1 MEIFPSYQ
9 EFEKL
14 AQKHTLVPVQTKL
27 NTDLETPVSIY
38 YKVVGADKGFMLES
52 AESSSN
58 FGRYSFIG
66 AQPFAYFTARPN
78 YSEVASSNKVVR
90 IEGKPLSA
98 LQNYLNTFSV
108 AKLPQLP
115 QFSGGAVGYFAY
127 ETAGTWERN
136 RSLIIPDDMLLA
148 ELMFCKVLITLDHL
162 YHTTTIVCL
171 AAVEEGKTTQEC
183 YRQAVEK
190 LKETAAALNKP
201 LTFSREP
208 AQAAPRTARPEQEQ
222 DSQQKYID
230 MVEKA
235 KEYIAAGDIF
245 QVVLSQKYQREVKCQ
260 PFSIYRRLRQLNPSP
275 YMFYFNFGNRQ
286 VVGAS
291 PEMLVK
297 VHNSRVETC
306 PIAGTRPRG
315 TNNEEDSLLA
325 AELLAD
331 IKERAEHAMLVDLG
345 RNDVGRVSIPGT
357 VEVEQMMQVEK
368 FSHVMHLVSKVSGKL
383 APELTPLNG
392 LAACFP
398 AGTLSGAPK
407 VRAMEIISELE
418 QQFRGPYGGAVGYI
432 DFHGNMDTCI
442 TIRTMVIEEGKA
454 TIQTGAGIVADSIPE
469 KEYDE
474 IRHKARALFQVLE
487 EVDSDTTN

>member
-9 EFEKL
+9 EFQEL
-14 AQKHTLVPVQTKL
+14 AKRHTTIPVYTKL

-38 YKVVGADKGFMLES
+38 YKLVGDGKGFMLES

-66 AQPFAYFTARPN
+66 AQPFAYFAARSE
-78 YSEVASSNKVVR
+78 YSEVTGSDNVIR
-90 IEGKPLSA
+90 LNGRPLSA
-98 LQNYLNTFSV
+98 LQDYLNAFSV
-108 AKLPQLP
+108 ARLPQLP
-115 QFSGGAVGYFAY
+115 PFSGGAVGYFSY
-127 ETAGTWERN
+127 ETVGTWERN
-136 RSLIIPDDMLLA
+136 RCLTIPEDMLLA

-171 AAVEEGKTTQEC
+171 AAVEEGKTLQEC
-183 YRQAVEK
+183 YQQAVAK
-190 LKETAAALNKP
+190 LKETAAALSKP
-201 LTFSREP
+201 LVFPMEAVSE
-208 AQAAPRTARPEQEQ
+208 ASLSEDVFEAEQN
-222 DSQQKYID
+222 SKQQYTD
-230 MVEKA
+230 MVKKA

-245 QVVLSQKYQREVKCQ
+245 QVVLSQKYQRSLKCP
-260 PFSIYRRLRQLNPSP
+260 PFSVYRRLRQLNPSP
-275 YMFYFNFGNRQ
+275 YMFYLNFGDRQ

-297 VHNSRVETC
+297 VQNGKVETC

-315 TNNEEDSLLA
+315 ANNEEDEIRSV
-325 AELLAD
+325 ELLAD

-345 RNDVGRVSIPGT
+345 RNDIGRVSLPGT

-368 FSHVMHLVSKVSGKL
+368 FSHVMHLVSRVSGKL
-383 APELTPLNG
+383 DPKYTTLEA

-418 QQFRGPYGGAVGYI
+418 QQYRGAYGGAVGYI
-432 DFHGNMDTCI
+432 DFQGNMDTCI
-442 TIRTMVIEEGKA
+442 TIRTMVVDNSKA
-454 TIQTGAGIVADSIPE
+454 TIQTGAGIVADSVPE
-469 KEYDE
+469 TEYQE
-474 IRHKARALFQVLE
+474 IRHKAQALFQVVE
-487 EVDSDTTN
+487 EAGQ